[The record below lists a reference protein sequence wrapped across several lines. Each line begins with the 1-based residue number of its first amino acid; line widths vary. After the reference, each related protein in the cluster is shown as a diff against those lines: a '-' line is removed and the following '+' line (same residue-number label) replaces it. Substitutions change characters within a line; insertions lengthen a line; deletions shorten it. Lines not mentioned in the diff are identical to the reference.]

1 MDSDLILVSGFL
13 MILLSFP
20 AMISAFAADRSL
32 LGAIV
37 LAAMGGAM
45 IVAAFV
51 LSPGGYRPEE
61 IPYVLLGVLA
71 RFIR

>member
-13 MILLSFP
+13 IVILSFP

-32 LGAIV
+32 LGAI
-37 LAAMGGAM
+37 LYAALGGAM

-51 LSPGGYRPEE
+51 LSPDGYRPEE
-61 IPYVLLGVLA
+61 IPYVFLGVLA